1 VRATCSCVTTST
13 GLAFR
18 GVPTVQR
25 TLHRTTAHSVSA
37 ATYSSVLRT
46 TYYVLMNPA
55 DQLALLGS
63 CQCQRHLLQQAVPPV
78 HVCSPESP

>member
-13 GLAFR
+13 SLAFT

-25 TLHRTTAHSVSA
+25 TLHRTTAYSVSA
-37 ATYSSVLRT
+37 ATSSSVLRT

-55 DQLALLGS
+55 KHALATASAFCLLNCQLVLFQFTAS
-63 CQCQRHLLQQAVPPV
+63 WC
-78 HVCSPESP
+78 